1 MQNAGSLV
9 VLGSINAD
17 HILNLQSFPSP
28 GETVTGNHYQVAFGG
43 KGANQAVAA
52 GRSGANIA
60 FIACTGDDSIGESV
74 RQQLATDNI
83 DISPVSVIKGESTG
97 VALIFVNGEGENVI
111 GIHAGANAALSPAL
125 VEAQR
130 ERIANA
136 SALLMQLESP
146 LESVM
151 AAAKIAHQNKTIVA
165 LNPAPARELPDEL
178 LALVDIITPNETEA
192 EKLTGIR
199 VENDEDAAKAAQVL
213 HEKGIRTVLI
223 TLGSRGVWASVNGEG
238 QRVPGF
244 RVQAVDTIAAGDTF
258 NGALITALLEE
269 KPLPEAIRFAH
280 AAAAI
285 TAKVEAAIKELNYA
299 PSALAR
305 SLKLNQ
311 THTIGMLIT
320 ASTNPFYSELVRGV
334 ERSCFERGYSLVLCN
349 TEGDEQRMNR
359 NLETLMQKRVDGLL
373 LLCTETHQPSREIM
387 QRYPTVPTVMMDWA
401 PFDGDSDLI
410 QDNSLLGG
418 DLATQYLIDKG
429 HTRIAC
435 ITGPLDKTPARLRL
449 EGYRA
454 AMKRAGLNIP
464 DGYEVTG
471 DFEFN
476 GGFDAMRQLLSHP
489 LRPQAVFTGN
499 DAMAVGVYQALYQA
513 ELQVPQDIAVI
524 GYDDIELASFMTPP
538 LTTIHQP
545 KDELGELAI
554 DVLIHRITQPT
565 LQQQR
570 LQLTPI
576 LMERGSA

>member
-17 HILNLQSFPSP
+17 HILNLQSFPTP

-192 EKLTGIR
+192 EKLTDIR
-199 VENDEDAAKAAQVL
+199 VENDGDAAKAAQVL